1 MTHPI
6 AQAQP
11 TAPTFVVLDDHE
23 SVLEGTCSVLQ
34 GQYTNAKIVTATTAD
49 EVEPIVKDIKPDLMV
64 MDLSVPTAIGNTPK
78 IDNGIQLLQTLLAN
92 YSNLNFVIQSTHAQ
106 SLIRLKPTIEAHR
119 AGFTIADKSLPSH
132 EMLIKVDW
140 ALKGL
145 LYTPPEMR
153 VGLEIKP
160 EWLKMLQYAFVDG
173 LTDKAIS
180 QKMNVSERTVRHYWT
195 RTQDALEVYPDEGI
209 NIRIQTYNKA
219 RLSGL
224 LD

>member
-1 MTHPI
+1 MP
-6 AQAQP
+6 Q
-11 TAPTFVVLDDHE
+11 TFVVVDDHE

-34 GQYTNAKIVTATTAD
+34 SQYPEAKILTAATAD
-49 EVEPIVKDIKPDLMV
+49 AATSLITEAKPDLAV
-64 MDLSVPTAIGNTPK
+64 MDLSIPIATGGPAK
-78 IDNGIQLLQTLLAN
+78 IDHGIQLLQSLLAAHP
-92 YSNLNFVIQSTHAQ
+92 NLNFVIQSTYTKA
-106 SLIRLKPTIEAHR
+106 LIRLKPIIESHR
-119 AGFTIADKSLPSH
+119 AGFTIADKSLSTH

-160 EWLKMLQYAFVDG
+160 EWLKMLQYAFVQG
-173 LTDKAIS
+173 MTDRAIA

-195 RTQDALEVYPDEGI
+195 RTQDALGVYPDEGT